1 MGRQKRDA
9 FDEPLNVDALDSR
22 AKVVWYLTM
31 RLKQKDEQIQEMLE
45 REDDIYESLDRL
57 IDYARKLEHQVA
69 NLVRQ
74 KWAGRSV
81 KEEEEEEE
89 LISSRLRLPTFE
101 EEAYVERDPKTGAT
115 VEIGKKERV
124 EAGPIGEAKALI
136 QARGTGKLGES
147 ELDVMDAEL
156 TLAVMKYMGRMK
168 VEKDVE
174 PVLSDQDIE
183 KFFKGIDLEKKG
195 IRG

>member
-9 FDEPLNVDALDSR
+9 FDEPPNVDALDSR

-31 RLKQKDEQIQEMLE
+31 RLKQKDAQIQEMLE
-45 REDDIYESLDRL
+45 REDELYESLDGL

-74 KWAGRSV
+74 KWAGKSV
-81 KEEEEEEE
+81 KEEEEE
-89 LISSRLRLPTFE
+89 LISSQLRLPTFGE
-101 EEAYVERDPKTGAT
+101 DAFVERDPKTGAM
-115 VEIGKKERV
+115 VEAKGGKNRV
-124 EAGPIGEAKALI
+124 EAGPIGEARVLI

-147 ELDVMDAEL
+147 ELDVIDAEV
-156 TLAVMKYMGRMK
+156 TLAVMRYMGRMK

-174 PVLSDQDIE
+174 PVLSDQDID
-183 KFFKGIDLEKKG
+183 KFFKGIDGKMDVNRK
-195 IRG
+195 

>member
-1 MGRQKRDA
+1 MGRQKREA
-9 FDEPLNVDALDSR
+9 FDEPLNVDMLDSR

-45 REDDIYESLDRL
+45 REDNLYESLDRL

-74 KWAGRSV
+74 KWAGKSV
-81 KEEEEEEE
+81 KEEEEE
-89 LISSRLRLPTFE
+89 LISSSLRLPTFE
-101 EEAYVERDPKTGAT
+101 EEAYEERDPKTGAT

-195 IRG
+195 TKG